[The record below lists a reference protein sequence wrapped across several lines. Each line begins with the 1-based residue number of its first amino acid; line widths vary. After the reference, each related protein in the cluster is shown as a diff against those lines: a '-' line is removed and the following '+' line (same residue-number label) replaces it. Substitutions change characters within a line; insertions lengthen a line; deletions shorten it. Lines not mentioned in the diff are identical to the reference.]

1 MDRNIV
7 IQELVD
13 KWIAIA
19 DKDLLTAELLLKS
32 DVVVTETICYHCQQS
47 VEKYLKAYLVKH
59 QIEFSKTHNI
69 MTLINIC
76 ASQDVSF
83 KNTLEH
89 ADILTDYAVE
99 IRYPDDWYEPTI
111 DEANEAYSIAVEVKK
126 FVLSMLSSNK

>member
-1 MDRNIV
+1 MDKNMV

-59 QIEFSKTHNI
+59 Q
-69 MTLINIC
+69 
-76 ASQDVSF
+76 
-83 KNTLEH
+83 
-89 ADILTDYAVE
+89 YA
-99 IRYPDDWYEPTI
+99 
-111 DEANEAYSIAVEVKK
+111 IAVEVKK